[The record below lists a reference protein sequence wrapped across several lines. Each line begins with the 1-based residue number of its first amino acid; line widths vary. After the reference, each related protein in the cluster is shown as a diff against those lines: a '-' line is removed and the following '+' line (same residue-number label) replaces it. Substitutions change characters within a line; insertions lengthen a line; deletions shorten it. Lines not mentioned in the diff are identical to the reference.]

1 MSADGVKAFLRLILV
16 SGAVL
21 VYSRVSAQDQLR
33 QADSLFAI
41 GQYLS
46 AQELYKTQLSADNG
60 FRPTALLKLAYI
72 AELNGDYTKS
82 LYYLAVLSKG
92 APSEAIYQKME
103 ALALKHRLSGYTFD
117 DFGYLVLYVK
127 KYGQWLFLVLVAI
140 AGYVLFELFVK
151 YSKNESITFVPK
163 AIIILFL
170 LGLLLVL
177 NINELYEEGI
187 VASDTTFLRD
197 SPSSASS
204 VVGTIGKGNKVI
216 VLDKR
221 DHWKLVFLQ
230 GKFVYIK
237 EDDLLLI

>member
-1 MSADGVKAFLRLILV
+1 MSADGVKAFLRVILV
-16 SGAVL
+16 SGAML
-21 VYSRVSAQDQLR
+21 MCGRANGQERLQ

-46 AQELYKTQLSADNG
+46 AQELYKKQLVTDNR
-60 FRPTALLKLAYI
+60 FRPNALLKLAYI
-72 AELNGDYTKS
+72 AELNGDYTNS
-82 LYYLAVLSKG
+82 LYYLTVLSKG

-103 ALALKHRLSGYTFD
+103 ALALKYRLSGYTFD

-127 KYGQWLFLVLVAI
+127 KYGQWLFLVMIVI

-151 YSKNESITFVPK
+151 YRKNESITFIPK
-163 AIIILFL
+163 AIVLLFL
-170 LGLLLVL
+170 LGLLAVL
-177 NINELYEEGI
+177 NVNELYDEGI
-187 VASDTTFLRD
+187 IASDTTFLRD

-216 VLDKR
+216 VLGKR

-230 GKFVYIK
+230 GKLVYVK
-237 EDDLLLI
+237 QDDLLLI

>member
-1 MSADGVKAFLRLILV
+1 MSADGIKAFLRLILAGGAILV
-16 SGAVL
+16 CSRASG
-21 VYSRVSAQDQLR
+21 QDQLR

-82 LYYLAVLSKG
+82 LYYLTVLSKG
-92 APSEAIYQKME
+92 TPSEAIYQKME
-103 ALALKHRLSGYTFD
+103 ALALKYRLSGYTFD

-127 KYGQWLFLVLVAI
+127 KYGQWLFLVLVVI
-140 AGYVLFELFVK
+140 AGYLLFELFVK
-151 YSKNESITFVPK
+151 YRKNESITFVPK
-163 AIIILFL
+163 TIVVLFL

-177 NINELYEEGI
+177 NINELYDEGI
-187 VASDTTFLRD
+187 IASDTTFLRD

-216 VLDKR
+216 VLGKR
-221 DHWKLVFLQ
+221 DHWKLVFLK
-230 GKFVYIK
+230 GKFVYVK
-237 EDDLLLI
+237 QDDLLLI